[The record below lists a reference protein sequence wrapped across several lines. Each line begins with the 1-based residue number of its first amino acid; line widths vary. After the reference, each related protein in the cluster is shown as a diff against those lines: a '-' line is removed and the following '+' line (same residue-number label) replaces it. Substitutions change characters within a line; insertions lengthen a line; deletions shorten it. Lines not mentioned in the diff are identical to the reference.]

1 MNEWRDNAACWDSD
15 PELFF
20 NHRRVREALQT
31 CDECNVTNECFD
43 YAKQL
48 HKTSQAVTGVWGG
61 HVFTPTKPRKRK
73 T

>member
-1 MNEWRDNAACWDSD
+1 
-15 PELFF
+15 L
-20 NHRRVREALQT
+20 
-31 CDECNVTNECFD
+31 D

-61 HVFTPTKPRKRK
+61 HVFTPTKPRNRK